1 MQELIDEM
9 YLIKNEL
16 LKEGLISRS
25 AMIGDMI
32 RKAADKLEKE
42 KEQIIDFHVML
53 MKNGL
58 EQEGNAIEWD
68 YNELKEEALKFYNQK
83 YNQNK

>member
-1 MQELIDEM
+1 
-9 YLIKNEL
+9 
-16 LKEGLISRS
+16 
-25 AMIGDMI
+25 
-32 RKAADKLEKE
+32 
-42 KEQIIDFHVML
+42 ML

-68 YNELKEEALKFYNQK
+68 YNELKEEANKYYNQT